1 MTEVNYKDLA
11 HHILTKGMSFEDV
24 RELGLKWINGTND
37 GTLSFG
43 YFKALKDGG
52 GDIERECEIL
62 ELYLRMFLSLIGKV
76 HVNEETCV
84 P

>member
-11 HHILTKGMSFEDV
+11 HHIITEGMSLEDV
-24 RELGLKWINGTND
+24 RELGLQWINDTND

-52 GDIERECEIL
+52 GDIERGCEIL
-62 ELYLRMFLSLIGKV
+62 ELYLRDVFKPYRKS
-76 HVNEETCV
+76 TR
-84 P
+84 